1 MVPHIVI
8 PLILYTDEYKMNGEN
23 MFKEI
28 LELIFLCIVF
38 IGVLGLTYF
47 VTKKVG
53 TLNKKIGFHRN
64 MEIIEV
70 LPLIQGQYLC
80 IVKVG
85 TCYYLIGCAQKGNM
99 TYLKEL
105 DSNELIFQDRENV
118 SFQEQFMHFMKGKQ
132 KTDDE
137 KNK

>member
-23 MFKEI
+23 MFKQI
-28 LELIFLCIVF
+28 LELIFLCIIFV
-38 IGVLGLTYF
+38 GVLALTYF
-47 VTKKVG
+47 ATRKVG
-53 TLNKKIGFHRN
+53 VLNKKLGFHKN

-70 LPLIQGQYLC
+70 LPLMQGQYLY

-99 TYLKEL
+99 TYLKEI
-105 DSNELIFQDRENV
+105 DSRELIFEDKENM

-137 KNK
+137 KSK